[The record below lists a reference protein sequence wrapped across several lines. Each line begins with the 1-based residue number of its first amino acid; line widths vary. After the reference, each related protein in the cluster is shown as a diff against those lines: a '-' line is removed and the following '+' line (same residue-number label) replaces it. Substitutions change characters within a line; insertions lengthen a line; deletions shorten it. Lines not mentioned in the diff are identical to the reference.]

1 MAPPQRQPQRG
12 GVPDRA
18 DDGVNQDG
26 AQVGEEELVGHA
38 VAGVQHDR
46 RQQVKEEDGRGELEG
61 LDLVRAPD
69 YPAQDEAEADEQ
81 GAFRDVVGDA
91 VVGLD
96 DWRETKVRGSVRH
109 ISFEMKT
116 QRGLWFTADFKPIIM
131 SSAYTV
137 FVYLF

>member
-1 MAPPQRQPQRG
+1 MQVSHNDPIETLVTHGSALVAPPQRQPQRG

-46 RQQVKEEDGRGELEG
+46 RQQVKEEDDRGELEG

-69 YPAQDEAEADEQ
+69 YPA
-81 GAFRDVVGDA
+81 
-91 VVGLD
+91 
-96 DWRETKVRGSVRH
+96 
-109 ISFEMKT
+109 
-116 QRGLWFTADFKPIIM
+116 
-131 SSAYTV
+131 
-137 FVYLF
+137 